1 MLVKLFGRSGVKR
14 KVRKSIPPITII
26 VSLGLFFFLVN
37 IPTPAGLTPEA
48 QKALAI
54 FVVSI
59 LLWVTHALP
68 LMITSLLVVILF
80 PLTGVLSTHD
90 SYALFGNE
98 AIFFILGAFILAS
111 GIMRCGLSTRLA
123 LLALRHFGKSP
134 KYLLLSLLCLS
145 AFLSFWMSEHAVAAM
160 MFPIVMEVA
169 DALKLMPMK
178 SRYAKGLILAMTWGC
193 IIGGIATFLGGAR
206 APLAIGILQQNTGF
220 SIGFMPWA
228 LAALPT
234 VIIMIGM
241 AYFVLMKMF
250 SPEIQDIRSAQTV
263 LKKKA
268 LRMGHTTAREKS
280 IGLLMLLTIFTWIFY
295 GERLGLANIAI
306 ASVVIA
312 FVFRLLDWK
321 EVEQDVNWGVFLMYG
336 GAICLGFAMGR
347 TGAAHWLADNTLG
360 YLVHSSWGLL
370 ISLSFIALFLTEAI
384 SNTAAV
390 ALLLPLALGLA
401 QDFQIDPRI
410 VTLSLTI
417 PSGLAF
423 QLPMGTPAT
432 AIAYSSGYIS
442 VKDTVMG
449 GMILKLFAFILFVLS
464 IFFYWPSIGFEF

>member
-1 MLVKLFGRSGVKR
+1 
-14 KVRKSIPPITII
+14 
-26 VSLGLFFFLVN
+26 
-37 IPTPAGLTPEA
+37 
-48 QKALAI
+48 
-54 FVVSI
+54 
-59 LLWVTHALP
+59 
-68 LMITSLLVVILF
+68 
-80 PLTGVLSTHD
+80 
-90 SYALFGNE
+90 
-98 AIFFILGAFILAS
+98 
-111 GIMRCGLSTRLA
+111 
-123 LLALRHFGKSP
+123 
-134 KYLLLSLLCLS
+134 
-145 AFLSFWMSEHAVAAM
+145 
-160 MFPIVMEVA
+160 
-169 DALKLMPMK
+169 
-178 SRYAKGLILAMTWGC
+178 
-193 IIGGIATFLGGAR
+193 
-206 APLAIGILQQNTGF
+206 
-220 SIGFMPWA
+220 
-228 LAALPT
+228 
-234 VIIMIGM
+234 MIGM